1 MDKFPQAI
9 KDVPQW
15 AVCGFK
21 NNGSSDKQPYVW
33 DNELGN
39 MVPLRKDGN
48 ERHPPNLHLLMDFES
63 VQQCIKYYNMNG
75 HSLMAGFYLMPSDPF
90 CCIDMDIKT
99 EWDAE
104 TIQKAGARYEQI
116 VRSFHSYTEISRSGN
131 GLHLWV
137 YALPQEGKRRDGVE
151 IYTQYRFMICTGNHW
166 NISPLEVAGKPG
178 HESETY
184 IAELLYNMRS
194 QMNGVSLLDGFEMV
208 ELTEEEYENDP
219 YAIKDE
225 DLYIKACEASN
236 GNLFRQLWDGRYLNG
251 DVNYDIGERSF
262 PSQSEAEFALVD
274 IIAFYTKYNFQ
285 VRRMFYMSKMGDR
298 YFDERR
304 AIHDK
309 VKKPYHLD
317 RMIKRRRMDEQVSN
331 MEREAIM
338 KANIQRTLE
347 QKQKQYE
354 ASLPAPAPSE
364 FLATDGNYTI
374 EADGGL
380 DWPPGAAG
388 ELARYMFA
396 ISLRPVKDIA
406 ILSAL
411 ALLSGVCGK
420 AWNTHTR
427 GGLNNYFILVA
438 RSGLGKDAFRSNI
451 QNVLQTVEMF
461 GGKDGTQL
469 FGARS
474 FLDTAHYGSEQA
486 LMKSVIVADGAMDR
500 LSFVHYMDEI
510 AKFFKG
516 IAAGYGKAP
525 ELEHAMLTLYNQSA
539 FYSRADGFKYS
550 NKENNHAGGRLAAYS
565 LAGECTPDEF
575 YSTVTQDMLSGGFIS
590 RLTIWD
596 CDVLRPLENKN
607 AVQPMPEGLLRGLG
621 ELITQ
626 AVKLHAG
633 TEPCTVKLDHEA
645 GQAYDNLDVEINKL
659 LNGVNGNIETD
670 EVVRQAH
677 NRRAF
682 KILKIACLLAVADNC
697 YNPEVTMRHFEWAST
712 FINTSNERII
722 KKHKQG
728 LIGSDDI
735 NCDRLVLSK
744 IKSLVEKRNG
754 RDQAN
759 YPLLTQNFVLTKS
772 DLRAH
777 TINLAA
783 FSKGRSKK
791 EMFENAVRSVI
802 DLGAMQ
808 PLSRAEL
815 QNPPYTDG
823 ISKPFSG
830 TAYRIDLVKV
840 DQLIENM

>member
-21 NNGSSDKQPYVW
+21 NNGSSEKQPYVW

-48 ERHPPNLHLLMDFES
+48 EKHPSNLHLLMDFES

-90 CCIDMDIKT
+90 CCIDMDIKM

-116 VRSFHSYTEISRSGN
+116 VKSFYSYTEISRSGN
-131 GLHLWV
+131 GLHLWI

-166 NISPLEVAGKPG
+166 NISPLELAGKPG
-178 HESETY
+178 HESEAY

-194 QMNGVSLLDGFEMV
+194 QMNGVSVLDGFDMV

-236 GNLFRQLWDGRYLNG
+236 GNLFKQLWDGRFLNT
-251 DVNYDIGERSF
+251 DVDFNIGERAF

-274 IIAFYTKYNFQ
+274 ILAFYTKYNFQ
-285 VRRMFYMSKMGDR
+285 VRRLFYMSKMGDR

-304 AIHDK
+304 AMGDK
-309 VKKPYHLD
+309 IKKPYHLD

-347 QKQKQYE
+347 LKAKHYE

-374 EADGGL
+374 EEDGGL
-380 DWPPGAAG
+380 DWPPGTAG
-388 ELARYMFA
+388 ELARYMFN

-411 ALLSGVCGK
+411 SLLSGICGK
-420 AWNTHTR
+420 AWNTHTN
-427 GGLNNYFILVA
+427 GGLNNYFVLVA

-451 QNVLQTVEMF
+451 QNVLRTVGMF

-469 FGARS
+469 FGAGS
-474 FLDTAHYGSEQA
+474 FIDTANYGSEQA
-486 LMKSVIVADGAMDR
+486 LMKSVTVPDGSMER
-500 LSFVHYMDEI
+500 LSFIHYMDEVS
-510 AKFFKG
+510 KLFKG
-516 IAAGYGKAP
+516 LATGYGKAP
-525 ELEHAMLTLYNQSA
+525 EIAHAMLMMYNLSD

-550 NKENNHAGGRLAAYS
+550 NKENNHAGGRVAAYS
-565 LAGECTPDEF
+565 FAGECTPDDF
-575 YSTVTQDMLSGGFIS
+575 YSTMTEDMLSSGFVS

-596 CDVLRPLENKN
+596 CNVQRPLENKN
-607 AVQPMPEGLLRGLG
+607 ANQPMPENLLRGLG

-633 TEPCTVKLDHEA
+633 TAPCIVRMQQDA
-645 GQAYDNLDVEINKL
+645 MDWYDRLDVEINTL
-659 LNGVNGNIETD
+659 LNGVDGNEEKD

-677 NRRAF
+677 SRRAF
-682 KILKIACLLAVADNC
+682 KTLKIACLLAVADNC
-697 YNPEVTMRHFEWAST
+697 YNPEVTMKHFEWAST

-722 KKHKQG
+722 KKHKEGQ
-728 LIGSDDI
+728 IGIDGVK
-735 NCDRLVLSK
+735 REKLVLAK
-744 IKSLVEKRNG
+744 LNTLFEKRSG
-754 RDQAN
+754 RDQKR
-759 YPLLTQNFVLTKS
+759 YKLLTDNFVYTYSDIRTNTVNLSAFRATK
-772 DLRAH
+772 DNVKAFDDTLRA
-777 TINLAA
+777 LC
-783 FSKGRSKK
+783 S
-791 EMFENAVRSVI
+791 
-802 DLGAMQ
+802 LGALKPMG
-808 PLSRAEL
+808 SAEL
-815 QNPPYTDG
+815 SQPPYCDEEH
-823 ISKPFSG
+823 KPFRG
-830 TAYRIDLVKV
+830 AAYLVAIDKV
-840 DQLIENM
+840 NELLENS

>member
-21 NNGSSDKQPYVW
+21 NNGSSEKQPYVW
-33 DNELGN
+33 DNEVGN

-48 ERHPPNLHLLMDFES
+48 DKHPSNLHLLMDFDS

-75 HSLMAGFYLMPSDPF
+75 HTLMAGFYLMPSDPF
-90 CCIDMDIKT
+90 CCIDMDIKQ

-116 VRSFHSYTEISRSGN
+116 VKSFHSYTEVSRSGN
-131 GLHLWV
+131 GLHLWI

-151 IYTQYRFMICTGNHW
+151 IYTQYRFMICTGQHW
-166 NISPLEVAGKPG
+166 DISPLTLSGAPG
-178 HESETY
+178 HESEAY

-194 QMNGVSLLDGFEMV
+194 QMNGVSLLESFDMV

-219 YAIKDE
+219 YSLRDE
-225 DLYIKACEASN
+225 DLYVKACEAAN
-236 GNLFRQLWDGRYLNG
+236 GALFRQLWDGRFDVA
-251 DVNYDIGERSF
+251 DVNYTLGERGF

-274 IIAFYTKYNFQ
+274 ILAFYTKYNFQ

-298 YFDERR
+298 YFDDRR
-304 AIHDK
+304 KHDDK
-309 VKKPYHLD
+309 IKKPYHLD

-347 QKQKQYE
+347 MKAKQYE

-374 EADGGL
+374 EDDGGL

-388 ELARYMFA
+388 ELARYMFS

-411 ALLSGVCGK
+411 SLLSGICGK
-420 AWNTHTR
+420 AWNTHTN
-427 GGLNNYFILVA
+427 GGLNNYFVLVA

-451 QNVLQTVEMF
+451 QKVLRTVEMF

-469 FGARS
+469 FGAGS
-474 FLDTAHYGSEQA
+474 FIDTASYGSEQA
-486 LMKSVIVADGAMDR
+486 LMKSVTVPDGSMER
-500 LSFVHYMDEI
+500 LSFIHYMDEVS
-510 AKFFKG
+510 KLFKG
-516 IAAGYGKAP
+516 LATGYGKAP
-525 ELEHAMLTLYNQSA
+525 EIAHAMLMMYNLSD

-550 NKENNHAGGRLAAYS
+550 NKENNHAGGRVAAYS
-565 LAGECTPDEF
+565 FAGECTPDDF
-575 YSTVTQDMLSGGFIS
+575 YSTMTEDMLSSGFVS

-596 CDVLRPLENKN
+596 CSVQRPLENKN
-607 AVQPMPEGLLRGLG
+607 ANQQMPEPLLRGLG

-633 TEPCTVKLDHEA
+633 TAPCIVRMQPDA
-645 GQAYDNLDVEINKL
+645 MDWYDSLDVEINAL
-659 LNGVNGNIETD
+659 LNGVDGNEEKD
-670 EVVRQAH
+670 EVIRQAH
-677 NRRAF
+677 SRRAF
-682 KILKIACLLAVADNC
+682 KTLKIACLLAVADNC
-697 YNPEVTMRHFEWAST
+697 YNPEVTMKHFEWAST

-722 KKHKQG
+722 KKHKEGQ
-728 LIGSDDI
+728 IGIDGVK
-735 NCDRLVLSK
+735 REKLVLAK
-744 IKSLVEKRNG
+744 INTLFEKRSG
-754 RDQAN
+754 RDQKR
-759 YPLLTQNFVLTKS
+759 YKLLTDNFVYTYSDIRTNTVNLSAFRATK
-772 DLRAH
+772 DNVKAFDDTLRA
-777 TINLAA
+777 LC
-783 FSKGRSKK
+783 S
-791 EMFENAVRSVI
+791 
-802 DLGAMQ
+802 LGALKPMG
-808 PLSRAEL
+808 SAEL
-815 QNPPYTDG
+815 SQPPYCDEEH
-823 ISKPFSG
+823 KPFRG
-830 TAYRIDLVKV
+830 AAYLVAIDKV
-840 DQLIENM
+840 NELLENS